1 MANGIVMNNIAANDF
16 DTGHKNLQAK
26 NLLAKNSLTAQADT
40 AQMNCHVS
48 SVIYKIRDHGP
59 AILDGEFYKDSSN
72 AVLPGKVQTSVAPA
86 AEPATSAPTVS
97 KLPDRGVNRAMLF
110 SILLLTVALAS
121 VGFYAYQQKMYVRD
135 LQAELK
141 IYDDMDKKQF

>member
-1 MANGIVMNNIAANDF
+1 MAKGTGMNNVAANHF
-16 DTGHKNLQAK
+16 GTAGKNLFQVK
-26 NLLAKNSLTAQADT
+26 TDT

-72 AVLPGKVQTSVAPA
+72 AVLPGKVQIPVAPA
-86 AEPATSAPTVS
+86 VEPTAPAAIVS

-121 VGFYAYQQKMYVRD
+121 VGFYAYQQKMYVKD

-141 IYDDMDKKQF
+141 IYDDMDKKEF